1 MLGAIVRFELKQ
13 ALVSPPFAVVSAIS
27 FLLVFGSV
35 ATERIRIGPDPG
47 GLRNGWDA
55 VLQVHGIW
63 SLFFAFTA
71 VAFLADA
78 VLRDDQTRL
87 AGVIRTT
94 GVRVG
99 DYVWGRFLGGF
110 LATCLCF
117 LTVPA
122 GLVAGAAA
130 PWLDP
135 AVVGPFRADAYAVG
149 LFAVALPNLFLLSSA
164 VFAVAV
170 LTRSAVGG
178 YLGAVALVAAY
189 GLAIGAAGALP
200 PLSEPFGFLSLR
212 EGGLAQNRAL
222 WISVS
227 VGLLLLA
234 RARFRFEAPA
244 PNRIA
249 PTVAAKDTPPP
260 PARRAT
266 PLPAPVFDYATGL
279 AQLRARTLF
288 EARATFASTPV
299 RVVAALGAL
308 NAVAALWTAA
318 GAGGDTQALIAR
330 LIDSFRLVPTALAIF
345 YAGELV
351 WAEREHRIEPIVA
364 ASPAP
369 DAAFLLPK
377 LLALWGVLI
386 ALLLTTAAVG
396 IGVDLARG
404 PSGADLQSWALW
416 YVLPRS
422 FDWLAFATLAIALQ
436 VLSPSKL
443 AGWGWAVLTLIVSLT
458 LESLGLNDG
467 LYRFGGRLDG
477 PLAELL
483 ARDATEGVLLRLYWT
498 GLLAALVAFAYAL
511 YGRGEVESRGRLH
524 RAGPKLRRV
533 PGALVAIGAVVAAI
547 SGVALRLSR

>member
-1 MLGAIVRFELKQ
+1 MLGAIVRFELAQ
-13 ALVSPPFAVVSAIS
+13 QLRSPPFAVVSAIS
-27 FLLVFGSV
+27 FLLGFGSV

-55 VLQVHGIW
+55 VVQVHGIW

-78 VLRDDQTRL
+78 VLRDDQTRF

-122 GLVAGAAA
+122 GLIAGAAA

-135 AVVGPFRADAYAVG
+135 AVVGPFRAHAYAFG
-149 LFAVALPNLFLLSSA
+149 LFAVALPNLFLLSAA
-164 VFAVAV
+164 VFAVSV

-189 GLAIGAAGALP
+189 GLATGAAGALP
-200 PLSEPFGFLSLR
+200 PLLEPFGFLSLR
-212 EGGLAQNRAL
+212 EGGFAANRAL
-222 WISVS
+222 WIG
-227 VGLLLLA
+227 VGVALLLLA

-244 PNRIA
+244 PRRVA
-249 PTVAAKDTPPP
+249 PTVAQTDGPPQV
-260 PARRAT
+260 ASTR
-266 PLPAPVFDYATGL
+266 PLPAPVFDRRTAF
-279 AQLRARTLF
+279 AQLRARALF
-288 EARATFASTPV
+288 EARATFASAPF
-299 RVVAALGAL
+299 RVVAALGAF
-308 NAVAALWTAA
+308 NALAALWTAA
-318 GAGGDTQALIAR
+318 GAGGDTEALIAR

-377 LLALWGVLI
+377 LLALWGVLLV
-386 ALLLTTAAVG
+386 LLLATAAVG

-404 PSGADLQSWALW
+404 PSGADLGAWLLW

-477 PLAELL
+477 SLADLL
-483 ARDATEGVLLRLYWT
+483 ARDPSEGALLRLYWT
-498 GLLAALVAFAYAL
+498 GLLLAFAALAYAL
-511 YGRGEVESRGRLH
+511 YGRGEVASRGRLR
-524 RAGPKLRRV
+524 RAGPELRRTSGILIALGIALAL
-533 PGALVAIGAVVAAI
+533 GAATTVLL
-547 SGVALRLSR
+547 LR